1 MSVFNVLNGT
11 KSVWVE
17 TDTDHF
23 WSIAVPVASFV
34 GLITNGMCFAIFNSS
49 EFSDK
54 NKLKENMFAYLKIES
69 LFIIANLFIQI
80 FRPLS
85 RSYPVSLLS
94 KVYDVYALWTVAGVL
109 EMSAL
114 LSHLMSTIDFLMI
127 ITNNGDKFDWVHRI
141 SKYLKALC
149 IFALSFA
156 SFVYLIFCFEINGYE
171 IEVNNGSETEWI
183 YAIEDT
189 PFKTTSTKT
198 TIEIVAYFSRDG
210 LINLILLCLNMFI
223 YFNVRQSLEKKR
235 TFIQKTTSHHINAP
249 NGGNKS
255 HGKIKSANT
264 KAILMVILTC
274 LNNVF
279 GRTPILIVFVLGNFY
294 NSLIL
299 KTTVTKLACLAVY
312 ISYILNFFIYFL
324 SNSRFRT
331 IFKRHFATV
340 CVSGAWIEK
349 IRKLRN

>member
-34 GLITNGMCFAIFNSS
+34 GLIANIICFAVFNSS

-54 NKLKENMFAYLKIES
+54 KKLKENMFAYLKIES
-69 LFIIANLFIQI
+69 LFIIINLFIQI

-85 RSYPVSLLS
+85 RSFPVSLLS
-94 KVYDVYALWTVAGVL
+94 KVYDVYALWTLAGVL

-127 ITNNGDKFDWVHRI
+127 ITNNGDKFEWVHRI

-149 IFALSFA
+149 IFVLSFA
-156 SFVYLIFCFEINGYE
+156 SFAYLIFCFEINGYE

-198 TIEIVAYFSRDG
+198 TIEIIAYLSRDG
-210 LINLILLCLNMFI
+210 LINLILLCLNMLI
-223 YFNVRQSLEKKR
+223 YFNVRKSLDKKKS
-235 TFIQKTTSHHINAP
+235 FIHSKTP
-249 NGGNKS
+249 NGNKS

-279 GRTPILIVFVLGNFY
+279 GRTPILIVFVLRNFY
-294 NSLIL
+294 NLL
-299 KTTVTKLACLAVY
+299 VLNTTVIKLACLAVY

-324 SNSRFRT
+324 SNSRFRK
-331 IFKRHFATV
+331 IFKRHFITV
-340 CVSGAWIEK
+340 CVACAWIEK